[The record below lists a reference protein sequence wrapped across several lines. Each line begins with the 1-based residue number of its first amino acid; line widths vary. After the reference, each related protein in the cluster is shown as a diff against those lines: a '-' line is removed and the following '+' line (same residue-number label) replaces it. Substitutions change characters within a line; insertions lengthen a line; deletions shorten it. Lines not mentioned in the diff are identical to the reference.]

1 MPTALIHNKHAT
13 NMWQTCHKS
22 GTNMLKTWYNHKEHP
37 TERLTNKMEKEG
49 VRKFQTE
56 LVDHYQYDVD
66 MDFKL

>member
-1 MPTALIHNKHAT
+1 
-13 NMWQTCHKS
+13 
-22 GTNMLKTWYNHKEHP
+22 MLKTWYNHKEHP